1 MTTFLELGHHQKRQ
15 MVPGDRMFSAARDL
29 LIILS
34 AGHMSPTRI
43 EIAIITDAKTNAKE
57 LPNVVHRTSGLHG
70 IMAQIIAPI
79 FLMFFERYNDWL
91 NVNKGDAK
99 NWPPTLNFARV
110 VRNGVAH
117 GKINIRNPEASPVTW
132 RGLTYSYADNGKQI
146 IGTDLKLGEMIV
158 LMFDANDALDAINA
172 PIL

>member
-1 MTTFLELGHHQKRQ
+1 
-15 MVPGDRMFSAARDL
+15 
-29 LIILS
+29 
-34 AGHMSPTRI
+34 
-43 EIAIITDAKTNAKE
+43 
-57 LPNVVHRTSGLHG
+57 
-70 IMAQIIAPI
+70 
-79 FLMFFERYNDWL
+79 MFFERYNDWL
-91 NVNKGDAK
+91 NVNKGEAK